1 MPFKSEKQRKYL
13 WANEPEIARD
23 WTNRYGA
30 ANGGI
35 MHQFENYAHDDGN
48 NVSVP
53 RSFQARPHSDQVNLA
68 YITPQEQGILQ
79 ALKPDT
85 PHEGPMGIPNYDSF
99 DAAGNYTSGATMSG
113 METGAKNE
121 RSRADRRAAGISPQE
136 AQDIRSS
143 AINAGAGQ
151 VVNRGWFGP
160 KYNQTVGVGDIAAAK
175 AFRNNPNNRF
185 AKQAYRNT
193 RGSNFG
199 IGNLLRGAMSI
210 FGGVPG
216 SMMSMLSRIDP
227 RQLRGWNEEEGR
239 YNTQKEYE
247 DARTNRRRQ
256 SRLDNLYRRKSLGKG
271 FSQKNIDML
280 EAMGLK
286 PSTAQNVLTGRDLNL
301 RGKELTNKLSANNYD
316 WNKRIATHSSMHPYH
331 TETTPAGWRMMKNAG
346 DGIMSTP
353 QGTSFNNPVGG
364 VDQYAREMEALEKA
378 RAGDTVSVNELGG
391 TLQDFYTNR
400 NPRTNANT
408 QFDVWDDNINF
419 TNNSI
424 RNNMKMMEIA
434 NNPALSRYKKT
445 QEFAPTKFND
455 PWAGATVQ
463 QAKVMPKQKQ
473 QMKHDL
479 PYLESGVYTVEDMWN
494 NAKTWDDTGS
504 KGFWGMGKK
513 EAEPMTKE
521 EFNQEL
527 KDQGYT
533 GKGLAVKD
541 GGRIGYGAGGLAS
554 LWPR

>member
-1 MPFKSEKQRKYL
+1 MPFKSEKQRRYL

-216 SMMSMLSRIDP
+216 SMMSMLSHINP
-227 RQLRGWNEEEGR
+227 GKLRGWNEQYGR
-239 YNTQKEYE
+239 YNTQDEYE
-247 DARTNRRRQ
+247 QARTNRRNTKRMDYL
-256 SRLDNLYRRKSLGKG
+256 SDRKSRGLGYGKKAYG
-271 FSQKNIDML
+271 DLLGQGYSDPFQ
-280 EAMGLK
+280 EAL
-286 PSTAQNVLTGRDLNL
+286 NRDLQINPETTQFSRSHL
-301 RGKELTNKLSANNYD
+301 QSLANKQALTNQLSAKDFINLDPSN
-316 WNKRIATHSSMHPYH
+316 M
-331 TETTPAGWRMMKNAG
+331 RMME
-346 DGIMSTP
+346 
-353 QGTSFNNPVGG
+353 V
-364 VDQYAREMEALEKA
+364 
-378 RAGDTVSVNELGG
+378 
-391 TLQDFYTNR
+391 
-400 NPRTNANT
+400 
-408 QFDVWDDNINF
+408 
-419 TNNSI
+419 
-424 RNNMKMMEIA
+424 A

-445 QEFAPTKFND
+445 QGIASINNQWSKPQF
-455 PWAGATVQ
+455 Q
-463 QAKVMPKQKQ
+463 QAGYVPKYVEPSGQYSDSIAKLGYKKAIEEGVGPKEFDYADTLLNELQISDWDKIYPSENLDVKGIDTEAKQ
-473 QMKHDL
+473 RSALNTLFGD
-479 PYLESGVYTVEDMWN
+479 V
-494 NAKTWDDTGS
+494 KT
-504 KGFWGMGKK
+504 KK
-513 EAEPMTKE
+513 EALKGTDKDWMSNPTDDFEKGMAVD
-521 EFNQEL
+521 EFTSDYSENEDRLNDLGITTQEQYEDFINKAMRL
-527 KDQGYT
+527 KGY
-533 GKGLAVKD
+533 
-541 GGRIGYGAGGLAS
+541 I
-554 LWPR
+554 

>member
-1 MPFKSEKQRKYL
+1 MPFKSEKQRRYL

-216 SMMSMLSRIDP
+216 SMMSMLSHINP
-227 RQLRGWNEEEGR
+227 QKLRGWNEEEGR

-331 TETTPAGWRMMKNAG
+331 TEITPAGWAMMENAG
-346 DGIMSTP
+346 DGIM
-353 QGTSFNNPVGG
+353 
-364 VDQYAREMEALEKA
+364 
-378 RAGDTVSVNELGG
+378 
-391 TLQDFYTNR
+391 
-400 NPRTNANT
+400 
-408 QFDVWDDNINF
+408 DNYNY
-419 TNNSI
+419 
-424 RNNMKMMEIA
+424 NNMKMMEIA

-541 GGRIGYGAGGLAS
+541 GGRIGYGAGGIAG

>member
-1 MPFKSEKQRKYL
+1 MPFQSEKQRRYL

-286 PSTAQNVLTGRDLNL
+286 PRTAQNVLTGRDLNL

-331 TETTPAGWRMMKNAG
+331 TEITPAGWSMMENAG
-346 DGIMSTP
+346 QKPRGWIE
-353 QGTSFNNPVGG
+353 N
-364 VDQYAREMEALEKA
+364 
-378 RAGDTVSVNELGG
+378 
-391 TLQDFYTNR
+391 LQSKFGSEIRPAAAVKSDF
-400 NPRTNANT
+400 
-408 QFDVWDDNINF
+408 
-419 TNNSI
+419 
-424 RNNMKMMEIA
+424 
-434 NNPALSRYKKT
+434 L
-445 QEFAPTKFND
+445 
-455 PWAGATVQ
+455 
-463 QAKVMPKQKQ
+463 KQ
-473 QMKHDL
+473 QSWYNSPLKL
-479 PYLESGVYTVEDMWN
+479 RQNTFSTALGE
-494 NAKTWDDTGS
+494 NAQEKMQA
-504 KGFWGMGKK
+504 F
-513 EAEPMTKE
+513 
-521 EFNQEL
+521 QEL
-527 KDQGYT
+527 KSLVPRGTLTVEKYLDLAQQNKIPSIIAEDMNKQVLEAIKEQGGFGDTFPKNYSFGNIEPT
-533 GKGLAVKD
+533 IED
-541 GGRIGYGAGGLAS
+541 GRIDIDETKIDDDYKDRLKYLEVAEGGLAS